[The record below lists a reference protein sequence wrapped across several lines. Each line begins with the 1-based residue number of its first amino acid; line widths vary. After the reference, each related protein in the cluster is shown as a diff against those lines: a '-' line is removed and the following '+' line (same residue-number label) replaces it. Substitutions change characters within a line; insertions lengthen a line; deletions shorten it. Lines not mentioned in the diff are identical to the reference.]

1 MRSKVHVK
9 KGDNVVV
16 ITGKDKGKKGKVLE
30 VIPEKSRVVIEGVN
44 KAKRHTKPSQKL
56 PQGGINEKEAPI
68 HSSNVMLV
76 CAKCG
81 KPTRIAKQVVGDKNV
96 RACKECG
103 EVQAK

>member
-9 KGDNVVV
+9 KGDTV
-16 ITGKDKGKKGKVLE
+16 IVIAGKDKGKKGKVLE
-30 VIPEKSRVVIEGVN
+30 VLPEKSRVVVEGAN
-44 KAKRHTKPSQKL
+44 KAKRHTKPTQKL

-81 KPTRIAKQVVGDKNV
+81 KPTRIAKQVVGEKTV